1 MSSSKTV
8 LPLIYF
14 FSSYNLFYS
23 GFYADLVK
31 EDKTLL
37 SLGSM
42 FVILDKIIKKE
53 VIIYCLG
60 LGGRGGVVFL

>member
-1 MSSSKTV
+1 M
-8 LPLIYF
+8 
-14 FSSYNLFYS
+14 
-23 GFYADLVK
+23 K

-42 FVILDKIIKKE
+42 FVILDKILKKE

-60 LGGRGGVVFL
+60 LGGRGGFGFL